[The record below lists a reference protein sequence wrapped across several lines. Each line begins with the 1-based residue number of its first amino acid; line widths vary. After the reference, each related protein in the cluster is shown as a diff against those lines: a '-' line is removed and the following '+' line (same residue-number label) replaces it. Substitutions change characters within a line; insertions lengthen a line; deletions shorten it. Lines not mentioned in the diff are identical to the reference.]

1 MSSGIVIRSIGGNLY
16 QVARIKGWQKHI
28 PGTYSPSVPISPQLY
43 HHSWLSHCFSIVKSS
58 YIPSTSP
65 WNIRVIL
72 LLVIFP
78 LYHSYIPCVPNSHI
92 FPIFSHS
99 FPLSSASSNIFLHH
113 IFWSFP
119 NILPDFLHLPH
130 IFPELS
136 SILPGRFPLYSFPSF
151 PHGSPPRPGRRP
163 RLPPGRFE
171 RHRLRS
177 GAGLG
182 RLGGGLCSAAA
193 GRAQHTGGGEMGWV
207 MLGPWGCLE
216 VVFFTIFFIFCG
228 GVGGFWRICLEV
240 HGILWDCFLFCWLG
254 LGMGDSGMV
263 SVLG

>member
-1 MSSGIVIRSIGGNLY
+1 MTKKY
-16 QVARIKGWQKHI
+16 
-28 PGTYSPSVPISPQLY
+28 
-43 HHSWLSHCFSIVKSS
+43 
-58 YIPSTSP
+58 P
-65 WNIRVIL
+65 WNI
-72 LLVIFP
+72 
-78 LYHSYIPCVPNSHI
+78 I
-92 FPIFSHS
+92 FPICSHQS
-99 FPLSSASSNIFLHH
+99 SIIPPLLIKSLFFDCQIIIYPQYIPMKYPRYPIVGYIPFISQLYSLCSQFPY
-113 IFWSFP
+113 FP
-119 NILPDFLHLPH
+119 NIFSQFPAIFRQFQYFPTSYFLKTLPDFLHLPH

-240 HGILWDCFLFCWLG
+240 HGIL
-254 LGMGDSGMV
+254 
-263 SVLG
+263 